1 MLKQKN
7 QMLLS
12 SDICQY
18 TYMYCIVYTS
28 RGLFYFFFATKKIIV
43 QVQVLNWFFFF
54 FLQLPGPT
62 THKVSQTF
70 N

>member
-28 RGLFYFFFATKKIIV
+28 RGLFYFFLGGGDTLSYVFFIMLQKK
-43 QVQVLNWFFFF
+43 L
-54 FLQLPGPT
+54 LS
-62 THKVSQTF
+62 KYKC
-70 N
+70 